1 MDDLIIIF
9 CLIAINGIF
18 SMAEAALISARKSKL
33 SADARHGSRKAAI
46 ALQLSGQPD
55 RFLSTIQIGITLI
68 GILTGLFSGAALADD
83 VATLLSGTG
92 LQPNT
97 AHNIA
102 KIIIVAAVTYLSIVV
117 GELVPKRIGIG
128 RAETIAKA
136 VAAPMKLLSSIVYPL
151 VWLLSVSTSALT
163 RLLHLADN
171 EAKVTEEE
179 IKSLIKEG
187 ADAGEVKE
195 VEQDIMERAL
205 VLEDCRIDSIM
216 TSRKDV
222 ISLKVGMDSDT
233 VRSILS
239 ENLHSTY
246 PVFNDD
252 KESVCGIVSLKQLI
266 LMLGQE
272 QFFIGKELSPGLF
285 LPESMTV
292 YDALDTFKRTREH
305 SALICDEYGCFQG
318 IVTLR
323 DILDGLI
330 GETVSDGSA
339 PMLIKRPDKDEWLV
353 DGQCPIYDF
362 LSYFDRGDLYSPATY
377 STIGGLLLENLR
389 RIPSEG
395 DTVAW
400 QCFNIEVIDMDHTR
414 IDKLAVSLIP
424 QGQQKG

>member
-163 RLLHLADN
+163 RLLRLADN

-205 VLEDCRIDSIM
+205 VLGDCRIDSIM

-353 DGQCPIYDF
+353 DGQSPIYEF

-424 QGQQKG
+424 QGQQQG